1 MEGRPESLV
10 ITAPGIGDSA
20 RPAVKTWLSADFLEA
35 KGWEQDCSCLLRRG
49 CPFSRRRAFVLPWA
63 LVCLY
68 QVHLEARP
76 LRHCV
81 DSHTEDVAPT
91 CSSPW
96 AAVQSARRRGQS
108 SRKASLHDS
117 GGHKS
122 RNQGAPSGG
131 SGDCPLPASGFWQPL
146 GSAVCVHTTLVS
158 TSPVTR
164 PLCLSSVCLLY
175 GHLSLDLGSMWII

>member
-1 MEGRPESLV
+1 MGTGLQP
-10 ITAPGIGDSA
+10 SA
-20 RPAVKTWLSADFLEA
+20 KARLSVLQE
-35 KGWEQDCSCLLRRG
+35 E
-49 CPFSRRRAFVLPWA
+49 AFVLPWA
-63 LVCLY
+63 LGCLY
-68 QVHLEARP
+68 QVPLEARP

-81 DSHTEDVAPT
+81 DSHMEDVAPT

-96 AAVQSARRRGQS
+96 AAVQSARRGGQS

-131 SGDCPLPASGFWQPL
+131 SGDSLLPASGFWQPL
-146 GSAVCVHTTLVS
+146 GSAVCVHTTPVS
-158 TSPVTR
+158 TSAVTR

-175 GHLSLDLGSMWII
+175 GHLSLDLGSLWII